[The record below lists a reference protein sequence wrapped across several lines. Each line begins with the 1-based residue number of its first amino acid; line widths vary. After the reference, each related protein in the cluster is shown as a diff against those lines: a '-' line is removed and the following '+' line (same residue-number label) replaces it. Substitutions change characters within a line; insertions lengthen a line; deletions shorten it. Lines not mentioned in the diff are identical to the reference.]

1 MNQIK
6 TVFVGL
12 FYSAIVPT
20 GLIVTAVAMVMLYWV
35 DKYSLLRLW
44 KRPPVRE
51 AESGSAEELLLYH
64 IWHPSEARSS
74 LFVRACVAAV
84 CMTVAEAVAMFVAD
98 AGAPPLLCPTGV
110 RCSLVELLPQV
121 RDHLHL
127 AAPRHGTNFLRQVS

>member
-51 AESGSAEELLLYH
+51 AESGSAEKLLLYH

-74 LFVRACVAAV
+74 LFVRACVAAA
-84 CMTVAEAVAMFVAD
+84 CMTVAEAVAMLLMLALPRYSVQQAYD
-98 AGAPPLLCPTGV
+98 ARLSSYSRKYVIICIW
-110 RCSLVELLPQV
+110 
-121 RDHLHL
+121 LHL
-127 AAPRHGTNFLRQVS
+127 VMARIFFAK